1 MPWRADIVGSP
12 RHPLAMATHVYAVC
26 MSTLE
31 RRLQLLLIEEQ
42 YERRRREAA
51 RIGRSVNAV
60 IRDAIDA
67 HYPAGTHTADGR
79 LQRFLEMTEVPDPGP
94 PETWE
99 DIKASLDEDFYGG
112 KPWSTA

>member
-1 MPWRADIVGSP
+1 
-12 RHPLAMATHVYAVC
+12 

-31 RRLQLLLIEEQ
+31 RRLQLLLTEEQ
-42 YERRRREAA
+42 HARLAQEAA
-51 RIGRSVNAV
+51 RTGRSVNAV

-67 HYPAGTHTADGR
+67 HYPAGRHTRMAAM
-79 LQRFLEMTEVPDPGP
+79 QRFLEMTEVPDTGP
-94 PETWE
+94 PEAWG